1 MIRSMSTLQK
11 TLTAVTIASLAIIIC
26 VGFFWVRNQMAIS
39 ELQTRLKTSEIAMF
53 QGEEAVVGSSFPAE
67 PLGLRLLDL
76 TVRSAR
82 DAGLEIASV
91 RSSPVNPEQLG
102 RNVYQTTRVSIHV
115 FGDVNQIV
123 KFMDLME
130 LAAASS
136 MAIDDIDVKW
146 ADNHWDVSLDVLAY
160 TVAS

>member
-1 MIRSMSTLQK
+1 MIRSLSTFQK

-26 VGFFWVRNQMAIS
+26 VGFFWVRNQMAIY

-53 QGEEAVVGSSFPAE
+53 KGEEVVVGSSFPAE
-67 PLGLRLLDL
+67 TLGLRLLDL

-123 KFMDLME
+123 TFMDLME
-130 LAAASS
+130 AAATSS

-146 ADNHWDVSLDVLAY
+146 ADNHWDVSLDVLVY